1 MNHSTGKNIMVA
13 IKLLQSIAF
22 ILYSFNKTLFP
33 FMPIFWGN
41 MLKIFVKSLSL
52 LLVWNFYGEYNPLNH
67 NTCKNIM
74 VAIKL
79 ISILINHVYSLFLP
93 KLFYI
98 SSFSFSDS
106 IFLIFLPLHFLHFT
120 MEAKN
125 PNERSLFSVEVMF
138 LPLVDP
144 QQLLSCF

>member
-41 MLKIFVKSLSL
+41 MLKIFVPS
-52 LLVWNFYGEYNPLNH
+52 NFYGEYNPLNH